1 MAQISDVVNDMV
13 AQIADSGVDDYND
26 KAEMGDAGGDEV
38 EIGDA
43 GGDKAE
49 LGDAGDT
56 SSDKA
61 EISDAGGDKAEM
73 GDVGDAFNNKAEMS
87 NAGGDKTEIG
97 DACDVSGDKAEM
109 GDASGDNADMGDA
122 GGDKRQMGDTCRDNA
137 QITDAGDANVETSN
151 AGGDKGQMSDACRDN
166 AQITDA
172 GNFNEATITEAVA
185 QIVITD
191 GGDKNEILDFDF
203 ADAMQDFMVD
213 AHYGG
218 LEACD
223 DVGETLGQ
231 NVGTSGRSTI
241 VIEDDVSNGIHEAG
255 DKKRKRQDRVGGS
268 ARNKFRAGG
277 DDVLN
282 TVCFEFWSLDWL

>member
-13 AQIADSGVDDYND
+13 AQIVDSGVDACND
-26 KAEMGDAGGDEV
+26 KTEMGDAGG
-38 EIGDA
+38 
-43 GGDKAE
+43 
-49 LGDAGDT
+49 
-56 SSDKA
+56 DKA
-61 EISDAGGDKAEM
+61 EISDAGGDKTEM
-73 GDVGDAFNNKAEMS
+73 GY
-87 NAGGDKTEIG
+87 
-97 DACDVSGDKAEM
+97 
-109 GDASGDNADMGDA
+109 
-122 GGDKRQMGDTCRDNA
+122 
-137 QITDAGDANVETSN
+137 AGD
-151 AGGDKGQMSDACRDN
+151 AGGDKGQMSHACRDN

-255 DKKRKRQDRVGGS
+255 DKKRKRQDRVDGS
-268 ARNKFRAGG
+268 ASNKFRARGN
-277 DDVLN
+277 DVLN
-282 TVCFEFWSLDWL
+282 TVCFEFWSVGLL